1 MKMPSTKVIII
12 GVSTGV
18 VVATSY
24 IVFKHFQRKSA
35 RKALDEKVFKQS
47 TLNLKSAFNTSAW
60 RTNAPKI
67 SDASARTIA
76 QKIKESIGWFTEDE
90 DKINSAFY
98 GIKSINDLSLIAYQ
112 YQQLFETS
120 LYQAIID
127 AYDGDEVKLAR
138 LRNIIA
144 SRI

>member
-18 VVATSY
+18 VVATAY

-35 RKALDEKVFKQS
+35 REALNDKVFKQS
-47 TLNLKSAFNTSAW
+47 TLNLKSAFNPSTW
-60 RTNAPKI
+60 KTNAPKI
-67 SDASARTIA
+67 SDASGRTIA
-76 QKIKESIGWFTEDE
+76 QKINSSIGWFTEDE
-90 DKINSAFY
+90 DKINAAFY
-98 GIKSINDLSLIAYQ
+98 GIKNIYDLSLIAYQ
-112 YQQLFETS
+112 YQQLYEAS
-120 LYQAIID
+120 LYDALVN

-144 SRI
+144 SKI